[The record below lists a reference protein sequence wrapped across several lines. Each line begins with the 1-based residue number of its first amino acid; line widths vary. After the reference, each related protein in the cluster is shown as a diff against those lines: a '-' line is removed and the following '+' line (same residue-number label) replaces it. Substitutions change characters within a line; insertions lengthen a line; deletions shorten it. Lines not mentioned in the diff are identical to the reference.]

1 MSPVRP
7 VVTRSPHRR
16 VGYIPCPWLQ
26 SHHVAY
32 ESLLE
37 CRFVRVALLYPALK
51 EILHQPFRLD
61 LGDLGTYTPD
71 YLLRCASYDD
81 VVVEVKPQAFI
92 SKHAHKL
99 QAAKAALDKRGLC
112 FLVCSEHEIAANG
125 RDERAGEILRH
136 ARSHLPQEVIENL
149 RVRLQGLQFPMS
161 VSALA
166 KILGTTHEQISYLI
180 GRRLLHLGPS
190 LCDSRVFNDTYK
202 ENHYGD
208 VSARAWFGRAN
219 W

>member
-1 MSPVRP
+1 MIPVRP

-61 LGDLGTYTPD
+61 LGELGTYTPD
-71 YLLRCASYDD
+71 YLLRCASQDD
-81 VVVEVKPQAFI
+81 IVVEVKPQQFI
-92 SKHAHKL
+92 NTHAHKL
-99 QAAKAALDKRGLC
+99 EAAKVVLEKRGLS
-112 FLVCSEHEIAANG
+112 FLVCTEYEIGVDG
-125 RDERAGEILRH
+125 RDERAGVILRH
-136 ARSHLPQEVIENL
+136 ARSQLPRSLVDSLVAQF
-149 RVRLQGLQFPMS
+149 QGLSFPMS
-161 VSALA
+161 ISALA
-166 KILGTTHEQISYLI
+166 THLGTTREQINYLI
-180 GRRLLHLGPS
+180 GRRLLHLAPS
-190 LCDSRVFNDTYK
+190 LSDSRIFNYTDK
-202 ENHYGD
+202 GNRHGD
-208 VSARAWFGRAN
+208 FSARAWFGCAN